1 MQKNIVLMVIVLVL
15 VQTIYKDRQKCRLG
29 GIEEIKI
36 WKAIV
41 AKYIQQKLL
50 WITVCYSYCV
60 LLERTKKKKNK
71 EVSNG
76 VANEKIFSVPKK
88 PVVSNFASFIYFFF
102 NQLCG
107 GWGWGGG

>member
-1 MQKNIVLMVIVLVL
+1 M
-15 VQTIYKDRQKCRLG
+15 G

-50 WITVCYSYCV
+50 WITLYYSYCV

-76 VANEKIFSVPKK
+76 VANKKLISVPKK
-88 PVVSNFASFIYFFF
+88 PVVSNFASFIYYVS
-102 NQLCG
+102 G
-107 GWGWGGG
+107 GEGWEGGEGRGFEFKKRKRTKN